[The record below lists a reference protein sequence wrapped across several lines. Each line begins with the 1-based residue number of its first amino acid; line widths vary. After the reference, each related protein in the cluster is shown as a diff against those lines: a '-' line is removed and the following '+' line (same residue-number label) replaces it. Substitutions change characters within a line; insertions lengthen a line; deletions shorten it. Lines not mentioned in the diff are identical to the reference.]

1 MTCKF
6 WWGNSSDKRKIHW
19 VKWSQ
24 VCKNKKH
31 GGLGFRGIRAFNEAL
46 LAKQGWKC
54 ITQPESILSKILK
67 VKYFPKCCFLQAK
80 PSQNMSYTWRNI
92 QQAGW
97 ILKKGGLWNVGNGK
111 SINIWVDNWLPDQEG
126 HKTWSVKKEGSNCDY
141 VADLIHPLF

>member
-1 MTCKF
+1 
-6 WWGNSSDKRKIHW
+6 
-19 VKWSQ
+19 
-24 VCKNKKH
+24 
-31 GGLGFRGIRAFNEAL
+31 
-46 LAKQGWKC
+46 
-54 ITQPESILSKILK
+54 
-67 VKYFPKCCFLQAK
+67 
-80 PSQNMSYTWRNI
+80 MSYTWRNI